1 MLKAK
6 AAKTR
11 RAQTLLLHFWHNGP
25 KCRWH
30 PDGTVENL
38 SIHHPHLSDFEADCA
53 HLRYDLGLEP
63 KTIAQRTGRPHT
75 AVNSALNRF
84 RAKTGSR
91 WLTFGQ
97 VRHHLDARGMT
108 TR

>member
-1 MLKAK
+1 LKAK
-6 AAKTR
+6 AAKPR

-25 KCRWH
+25 TCRWH

-38 SIHHPHLSDFEADCA
+38 SIDPPLLSTWEADCA
-53 HLRYDLGLEP
+53 RLRYGLGLEP

-91 WLTFGQ
+91 RLTFHQ
-97 VRHHLDARGMT
+97 VRRRVLTDRL
-108 TR
+108 